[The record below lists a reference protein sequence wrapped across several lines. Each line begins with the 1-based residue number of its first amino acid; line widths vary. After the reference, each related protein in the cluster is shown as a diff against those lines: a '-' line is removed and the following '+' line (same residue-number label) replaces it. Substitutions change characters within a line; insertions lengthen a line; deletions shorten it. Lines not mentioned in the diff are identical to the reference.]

1 MRPACIIGVLAVLT
15 PPAMS
20 ARFQCLPDQTG
31 AGEDEQARDRNELA
45 ARTKMAAGKKTSD
58 DADNMLATNPAT
70 DPAGAGCARIDDIPD
85 RLLIL
90 ANRLQ
95 KALDSRR
102 AVAGDGGR

>member
-1 MRPACIIGVLAVLT
+1 
-15 PPAMS
+15 MS